1 MAKLFTVAGV
11 SRVRVGFPLK
21 FRVANGKPAARAR
34 TLERAGCVDIQLF
47 QIEPMNKMK
56 ALAWFELNHPELAAQ
71 IGNKQVKAV
80 KAKAEKAPEVVE
92 EPGVAPVAEEPAKV
106 EVVDAALS
114 AAAKLAVKRAKDAA
128 RKREKRAAER
138 AAREAAKA
146 AA

>member
-1 MAKLFTVAGV
+1 MAKLFNIVGV

-47 QIEPMNKMK
+47 QTDSMDKMK

-71 IGNKQVKAV
+71 IGNKQVQAV
-80 KAKAEKAPEVVE
+80 KAKAPV
-92 EPGVAPVAEEPAKV
+92 VAEEPVVALV
-106 EVVDAALS
+106 VDEPAEVVVVDAALS

-128 RKREKRAAER
+128 RKREKRAAEKL
-138 AAREAAKA
+138 AREAAKA

>member
-1 MAKLFTVAGV
+1 MVKVFNIVGV

-47 QIEPMNKMK
+47 QTEAMNKMK
-56 ALAWFELNHPELAAQ
+56 ALAWFQVNHPELASQ
-71 IGNKQVKAV
+71 IGSKQVQAV
-80 KAKAEKAPEVVE
+80 NAKAEQAPV
-92 EPGVAPVAEEPAKV
+92 VAEEPIVALATEETV
-106 EVVDAALS
+106 EVIVAALS

-128 RKREKRAAER
+128 RKREKRAADR
-138 AAREAAKA
+138 AVREAAKA

>member
-34 TLERAGCVDIQLF
+34 TLERAGCVDIELF

-71 IGNKQVKAV
+71 IGNKQVQAV
-80 KAKAEKAPEVVE
+80 KAKAEKAPVVAE
-92 EPGVAPVAEEPAKV
+92 EPVAAVVDEPAKV

-114 AAAKLAVKRAKDAA
+114 AAAKLALKRAKDAA